1 MKHLKKA
8 LLVGAT
14 ALFVGGA
21 AYKRTIR
28 MPWKEYTGY
37 ARKMAEL
44 DDNIARNELE
54 GNRVG
59 GNVIVFPP
67 KSESVEDRYH
77 FFLKLNRRKSRTAI
91 LSEIAELEQRL
102 KESRQYE
109 NAPKEDLEVVWVKQD
124 PAECEQ

>member
-1 MKHLKKA
+1 
-8 LLVGAT
+8 
-14 ALFVGGA
+14 
-21 AYKRTIR
+21 